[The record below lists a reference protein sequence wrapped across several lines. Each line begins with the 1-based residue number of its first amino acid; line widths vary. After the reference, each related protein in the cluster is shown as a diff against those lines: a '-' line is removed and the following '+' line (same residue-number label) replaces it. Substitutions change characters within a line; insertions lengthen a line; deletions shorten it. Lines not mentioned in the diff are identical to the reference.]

1 MKEVASEMKAQGP
14 QRHLDPD
21 SGYPRESSHAS
32 RVRFWIIL
40 IQLSNKAFLL
50 CFLSVGFSFLEFI
63 WLLERRQNHERMV
76 SLGWRRSACVETG
89 PGIDRNPV
97 LVCSPLLG
105 DTLTPKT
112 AWEGKGF
119 LPLTVYSLPW
129 RGARGGAQGG
139 NRKSWKPSR
148 KAASLLHTVFPAGS
162 LGYAGQGACPGVA
175 PPTVGGALPASD
187 PSLKHLTHL
196 PTGQPDGSTFS
207 CEFPSSQMTLAY
219 IKCTKN
225 RQQQQK
231 INQYTLQS

>member
-105 DTLTPKT
+105 ETLTPKT
-112 AWEGKGF
+112 AWEGKGS

-139 NRKSWKPSR
+139 NRKSRKPSR

-162 LGYAGQGACPGVA
+162 LGRLSRCGTAHSRRG
-175 PPTVGGALPASD
+175 PPCIRPL
-187 PSLKHLTHL
+187 LKTPHTLTYR
-196 PTGQPDGSTFS
+196 PTWWEHFLMWVPL
-207 CEFPSSQMTLAY
+207 FPNDSGLYQVY
-219 IKCTKN
+219 KK
-225 RQQQQK
+225 
-231 INQYTLQS
+231 